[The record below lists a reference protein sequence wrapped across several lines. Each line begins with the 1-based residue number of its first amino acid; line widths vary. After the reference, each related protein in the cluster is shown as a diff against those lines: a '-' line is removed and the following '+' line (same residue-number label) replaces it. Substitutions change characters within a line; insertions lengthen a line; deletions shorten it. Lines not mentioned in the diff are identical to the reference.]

1 MTTIA
6 PPDAHLV
13 TPTYVAPPGACDAH
27 CHVFGP
33 AGRFPYAPAR
43 RYTPPD
49 SPKDALAA
57 LHRAGLRSSTV
68 LGCGRA
74 PCWDAIEH
82 RSGTKTIS
90 SAKRV
95 TLDEW
100 RRRALH
106 EKANEKFWSLLGEFF

>member
-1 MTTIA
+1 MTMIA

-27 CHVFGP
+27 CHVFGT

-68 LGCGRA
+68 LGCDRA
-74 PCWDAIEH
+74 PCWDEDDL
-82 RSGTKTIS
+82 R